1 MLILT
6 RRTGESLK
14 VGDNITVTVLSVT
27 GNQVKIGVDAPKSV
41 SVHRQEIYDKI
52 QEEKGKASNAK

>member
-14 VGDNITVTVLSVT
+14 VGDNITVTVLGVA